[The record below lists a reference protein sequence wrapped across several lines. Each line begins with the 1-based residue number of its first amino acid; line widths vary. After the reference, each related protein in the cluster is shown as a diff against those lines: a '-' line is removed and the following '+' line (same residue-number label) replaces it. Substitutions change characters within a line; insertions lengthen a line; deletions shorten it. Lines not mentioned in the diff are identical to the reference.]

1 MIAAEPQGG
10 RFPRLLQAAID
21 AFSLPDLRAK
31 ILFTLAILALYR
43 FIAHIPLP
51 GIDQAQLDNLFRD
64 NELLGFLDLFSGG
77 ALSRMSIVALGV
89 FPYITASIVIQLLTP
104 VIPRLQEL
112 SREGEAGR
120 ASMNRIIHW
129 LTVPIALAQGY
140 GQLVLL
146 QQNNVLT
153 NVGFTGDALLPT
165 VAALLSI
172 TAGTMLLVW
181 LGELI
186 TERGIGNGI
195 SLIIFAGIVAGF
207 PGLLTQGFLDRDNV
221 LGIGFFALIGVLI
234 IALIVLFNEAHRRI
248 PVQYGRS
255 IFRGGR
261 MYRQSGATYLPL
273 RINSAGM
280 IPLIFAFS
288 IVILPGTIATYF
300 STNTTWLGDVA
311 NFFAELLIPTSPL
324 YWVMVFI
331 LVVLFTFFY
340 TLVIFN
346 QQNLA
351 ENLQRNGGF
360 VLGIRP
366 GRPTQ
371 DYLNRVIVRITMGG
385 ALFLG
390 FIAIV
395 PYLASLVTG
404 VQAISLS
411 STSLLIMVG
420 VGLDTLRQLEA
431 QLMMR
436 NYEGF
441 PPLTMPGNLRL
452 ALFGP
457 PGAGKGTQAQLL
469 AERYELTHISSG
481 DIFRHNLRHGTP
493 LGLRAKEYMDRG
505 ELVPDPVVIDICWI
519 KLCPSPPPTASS
531 STASP
536 AAPAK
541 PKNWKPP

>member
-1 MIAAEPQGG
+1 MISAETQGG
-10 RFPRLLQAAID
+10 RFPRLLQAAIE

-31 ILFTLAILALYR
+31 ILFTLAILAVYR
-43 FIAHIPLP
+43 FVAQIPLP
-51 GIDQAQLDNLFRD
+51 GIDQVQLDQLFE
-64 NELLGFLDLFSGG
+64 NNQLLGFLDLFSGG

-89 FPYITASIVIQLLTP
+89 FPYITASIVVQLLTP
-104 VIPRLQEL
+104 VIPALQEMA
-112 SREGEAGR
+112 REGEAGR
-120 ASMNRIIHW
+120 AKINRLVHW
-129 LTVPIALAQGY
+129 LTVPIALAQGF

-146 QQNNVLT
+146 EQSNVLT
-153 NVGFTGDALLPT
+153 AVGFSGDALLPT
-165 VAALLSI
+165 VAGLLSI
-172 TAGTMLLVW
+172 VAGTMFLVW

-186 TERGIGNGI
+186 TERGIGNGV
-195 SLIIFAGIVAGF
+195 SMIIFAGIVAGF
-207 PGLLTQGFLDRDNV
+207 PGLLSQSFLDRGNV
-221 LGIGFFALIGVLI
+221 LGIGFFAIIGVLI
-234 IALIVLFNEAHRRI
+234 VALIVLFNEAHRRI

-288 IVILPGTIATYF
+288 IVILPGTVATYF
-300 STNTTWLGDVA
+300 ATNSGWVGDVA
-311 NFFAELLIPTSPL
+311 RFFADLLVPTSPL
-324 YWVMVFI
+324 YWVMAFI
-331 LVVLFTFFY
+331 LVVIFTFFY
-340 TLVIFN
+340 TLVVFN

-366 GRPTQ
+366 GQPTQ

-390 FIAIV
+390 FISVV
-395 PYLASLVTG
+395 PYLASLVTD

-431 QLMMR
+431 QLLMR

-441 PPLTMPGNLRL
+441 LR
-452 ALFGP
+452 
-457 PGAGKGTQAQLL
+457 
-469 AERYELTHISSG
+469 
-481 DIFRHNLRHGTP
+481 
-493 LGLRAKEYMDRG
+493 
-505 ELVPDPVVIDICWI
+505 
-519 KLCPSPPPTASS
+519 
-531 STASP
+531 
-536 AAPAK
+536 
-541 PKNWKPP
+541 